1 MKKSFLLTIVLLA
14 SICWISWNKKTYTG
28 KRISTTDVVS
38 CYNME
43 TLNAYQV
50 EASTIGFA
58 TLHNSPKTIHDF
70 QQTGKMIHFPTLEG
84 NEANAYFIPSK
95 KKTKNWLIV
104 IQEWWG
110 LNDNIKNEADKYYKD
125 LGNMNVIAVDMY
137 DGKIATTSDSAMK
150 LMRGADMKRMVSIIQ
165 GAITYAELS
174 YAATYKLGLTSVI
187 NMAGNAI
194 LPSSDSAAAAGGV
207 ATIDDATGVLTF
219 DYLTKDSD
227 AYPFTATTYALVSTK
242 YGDAA
247 KAKAVKDTIAYHAF
261 TCPGKYP
268 TLGFAQLTPTSK
280 FGAIV
285 SKQLAK
291 LGA

>member
-28 KRISTTDVVS
+28 NRIAKEEVVS

-43 TLNAYQV
+43 TLNAYQL
-50 EASTIGFA
+50 EASTKGFA

-70 QQTGKMIHFPTLEG
+70 QQAGKMIHFPTLEG
-84 NEANAYFIPSK
+84 NEASAYFIPAK

-110 LNDNIKNEADKYYKD
+110 LNDNIKNEADKYFKD

-165 GAITYAELS
+165 GAITYAGNDANIYSVGWCFGGMWSLQTAILAGEKAKGSVMFYGRPETNLEKLKTLNCDIIGFFGNKDQS
-174 YAATYKLGLTSVI
+174 PSPAAVTEFENNMRNVNKKLETYKYE
-187 NMAGNAI
+187 AGHGFANPSNPSFNAE
-194 LPSSDSAAAAGGV
+194 AAA
-207 ATIDDATGVLTF
+207 
-219 DYLTKDSD
+219 D
-227 AYPFTATTYALVSTK
+227 AYTK
-242 YGDAA
+242 A
-247 KAKAVKDTIAYHAF
+247 IAFLKSH
-261 TCPGKYP
+261 
-268 TLGFAQLTPTSK
+268 SH
-280 FGAIV
+280 
-285 SKQLAK
+285 
-291 LGA
+291 